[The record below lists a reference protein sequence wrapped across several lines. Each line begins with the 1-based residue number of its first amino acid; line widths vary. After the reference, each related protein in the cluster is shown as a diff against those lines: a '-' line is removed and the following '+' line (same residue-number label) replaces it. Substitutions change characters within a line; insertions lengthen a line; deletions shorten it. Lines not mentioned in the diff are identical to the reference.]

1 MSILINEKERI
12 FHLQNQNISY
22 IMKVLRN
29 GQLGQIYFGRR
40 LHDCTE
46 YDHLVELGHRD
57 MAPCVFDGE
66 TTFSMEHLK
75 QEYPGF
81 GTGDMRYPA
90 VEIRCADGSRVT
102 EFLYDHVE
110 VQQGKP
116 KLAGLPA
123 VYVEED
129 QEAET
134 LKVVLKDTVKGLKLV
149 LSYTIFRDFPVIARN
164 AWIQNEGEQS
174 VNLEKAMSVSVDF
187 PDCDYEMFYLTGASL
202 RERHPQIQPL
212 HQGIQDI
219 HSLRGHSSHQ
229 FNPFLALKRPDAGE
243 KKGEV
248 YGFSLVY
255 SGNFLGQTE
264 VDTMGTTRV
273 MMGIHPTGF
282 SWPLAPGE
290 GFQTPEAVL
299 VWSDQGLNGMSQ
311 TYHTLYRK
319 RLARGYWRDRE
330 RPILINNWEATYMD
344 FDEEKILFIAE
355 KARELG
361 IELFVL
367 DDGWFGKRN
376 DDTSSLGDWD
386 VNPDKLPSG
395 IAGLA
400 QKIQDMGMLFGL
412 WFEPEMASRDSD
424 LFREHPDW
432 ILGSP
437 DRHICSGRHQY
448 VLDFSKEDVV
458 DYIGDKMEAILS
470 SGPISYVKWDMN
482 RSISDLYSRGTD
494 PRQQGTIY
502 HRQILGIYRLY
513 ERLIQKFPQ
522 VLFESCASGGGRF
535 DPGMLYYAPQAW
547 ASDDTDASQRVL
559 IQYGSSYVYPLSSI
573 GSHVSAC
580 PNHQTFRSLPLKM
593 RGDVAYFGTFGYE
606 LDLNTLNSEEQ
617 NEVKEQIRFMKKYRR
632 LIHNGTFYRL
642 KSPFRKNADQVQ
654 DAAWMVVSQDKKQAL
669 LAYYRLHQP
678 VNVGYQRIKLE
689 GLSEDMQYHIS
700 DRPYSAYGD
709 ELMQIG
715 LDVSDW
721 ACGVRWSEQPQG
733 EGVSR
738 IILLEA

>member
-1 MSILINEKERI
+1 MSIWINEKEGV
-12 FHLQNQNISY
+12 FHLQNQQISY

-29 GQLGQIYFGRR
+29 GQLGQIYYGKR
-40 LHDCTE
+40 LQDCKE

-66 TTFSMEHLK
+66 TSFSMEHLR

-90 VEIRCADGSRVT
+90 VEIRMVDGSRVT
-102 EFLYDHVE
+102 EFRYDHAE
-110 VQQGKP
+110 IQKGKP
-116 KLAGLPA
+116 GLPGLPA
-123 VYVEED
+123 VYTEAEE
-129 QEAET
+129 EAET
-134 LKVVLKDTVKGLKLV
+134 LQIVLKDTVKKLKLT
-149 LSYTIFRDFPVIARN
+149 LSYTIFRDHPVIARS
-164 AWIQNEGEQS
+164 ACLTNEGRAK
-174 VNLEKAMSVSVDF
+174 VVLEKVMSASVDF
-187 PDCDYEMFYLTGASL
+187 PDSEYEMLTLAGASL
-202 RERHPQIQPL
+202 RERHPQRQPL
-212 HQGIQDI
+212 HPGIQDI

-229 FNPFLALKRPDAGE
+229 FNPFLALLRPDAGE
-243 KKGEV
+243 QRGEV

-255 SGNFLGQTE
+255 SGNFLGQVE
-264 VDTMGTTRV
+264 VDTMGTTRA
-273 MMGIHPTGF
+273 MMGIHPEGF
-282 SWPLAPGE
+282 AWPLAPE
-290 GFQTPEAVL
+290 ESFQSPEAIL
-299 VWSDQGLNGMSQ
+299 VYSDQGLNGMSQ
-311 TYHTLYRK
+311 TFHTLYRT

-344 FDEEKILFIAE
+344 FQEEKILSIAK
-355 KARELG
+355 KAKELG

-386 VNPDKLPSG
+386 VNLQKLPSG

-400 QKIQDMGMLFGL
+400 RKIKAMGMQFGL
-412 WFEPEMASRDSD
+412 WFEPEMVSRNSD
-424 LFREHPDW
+424 LFRLHPDW

-448 VLDFSKEDVV
+448 VLDFSKREVV
-458 DYIGDKMEAILS
+458 NYIGDKMESILS
-470 SGPISYVKWDMN
+470 SGPITYVKWDMN
-482 RSISDLYSRGTD
+482 RSISDLYSRG
-494 PRQQGTIY
+494 REAGLQGTIY

-513 ERLIQKFPQ
+513 ERLIQKFPKI
-522 VLFESCASGGGRF
+522 LFESCASGGGRF

-547 ASDDTDASQRVL
+547 ASDDTDASERVL

-593 RGDVAYFGTFGYE
+593 RADVAYFGTFGYE
-606 LDLNTLNSEEQ
+606 LDLNTLSAEEQ
-617 NEVKEQIRFMKKYRR
+617 KQVKQQVHFMKKYRS
-632 LIHNGTFYRL
+632 LIQKGTFYRL
-642 KSPFRKNADQVQ
+642 KSPFGKPVNAVQ
-654 DAAWMVVSQDKKQAL
+654 DAAWMVVSEDRKKAL
-669 LAYYRLHQP
+669 LAYFRLHQP
-678 VNVGYQRIKLE
+678 VNVGYQKVKLE
-689 GLSEDMQYHIS
+689 GLEADLLYRIN
-700 DRPYSAYGD
+700 DRPYRAYGD

-721 ACGVRWSEQPQG
+721 ACGVRWSPQPQG

-738 IILLEA
+738 VILLEA

>member
-1 MSILINEKERI
+1 MN
-12 FHLQNQNISY
+12 
-22 IMKVLRN
+22 
-29 GQLGQIYFGRR
+29 
-40 LHDCTE
+40 
-46 YDHLVELGHRD
+46 
-57 MAPCVFDGE
+57 
-66 TTFSMEHLK
+66 
-75 QEYPGF
+75 
-81 GTGDMRYPA
+81 
-90 VEIRCADGSRVT
+90 
-102 EFLYDHVE
+102 
-110 VQQGKP
+110 
-116 KLAGLPA
+116 
-123 VYVEED
+123 
-129 QEAET
+129 
-134 LKVVLKDTVKGLKLV
+134 
-149 LSYTIFRDFPVIARN
+149 
-164 AWIQNEGEQS
+164 
-174 VNLEKAMSVSVDF
+174 
-187 PDCDYEMFYLTGASL
+187 
-202 RERHPQIQPL
+202 
-212 HQGIQDI
+212 
-219 HSLRGHSSHQ
+219 
-229 FNPFLALKRPDAGE
+229 
-243 KKGEV
+243 
-248 YGFSLVY
+248 
-255 SGNFLGQTE
+255 
-264 VDTMGTTRV
+264 
-273 MMGIHPTGF
+273 
-282 SWPLAPGE
+282 
-290 GFQTPEAVL
+290 
-299 VWSDQGLNGMSQ
+299 
-311 TYHTLYRK
+311 
-319 RLARGYWRDRE
+319 
-330 RPILINNWEATYMD
+330 
-344 FDEEKILFIAE
+344 FDEEKILSIAE

-400 QKIQDMGMLFGL
+400 QKIRDMGMLFGL

-448 VLDFSKEDVV
+448 VLDFSKKEVV

-470 SGPISYVKWDMN
+470 SGSISYVKWDMN
-482 RSISDLYSRGTD
+482 RSISDLYSRETD
-494 PRQQGTIY
+494 SRQQGTIY

-547 ASDDTDASQRVL
+547 ASDDTDASQRVF

-617 NEVKEQIRFMKKYRR
+617 DEVKEQIRFMKKYRR
-632 LIHNGTFYRL
+632 LIHNGIFYRL

-669 LAYYRLHQP
+669 LAYFRLHQP